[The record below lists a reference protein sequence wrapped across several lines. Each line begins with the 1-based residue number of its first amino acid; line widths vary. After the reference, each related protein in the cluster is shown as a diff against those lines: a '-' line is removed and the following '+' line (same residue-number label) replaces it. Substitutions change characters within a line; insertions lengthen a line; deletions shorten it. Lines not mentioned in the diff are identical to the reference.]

1 MRPMQNRL
9 AKAKADRRFKAFLLV
24 SIHTCSGCPPCS
36 GTYGIPPPCAIFR
49 SVFLGEYF
57 LTDFYP
63 IPPLSKSRKISNI
76 LLLKIVP
83 SLTGG
88 SKRLDGTCPD
98 IHGGARYAA

>member
-63 IPPLSKSRKISNI
+63 IPPLFKEPKNFKHTITENRSELNR
-76 LLLKIVP
+76 
-83 SLTGG
+83 
-88 SKRLDGTCPD
+88 RLETVRRNLSGYSW
-98 IHGGARYAA
+98 RS